1 MSEVI
6 FPAGAALV
14 IGGSGGIGSSI
25 CREFARAGSG
35 VALTYLSRA
44 QEAGQIAGEVRALG
58 RSASVHQLDAGD
70 VSALQAVVAAAA
82 KTHGRI
88 HTLVFSAA
96 AVTEQVYVSGI
107 SPGQWQRAL
116 NEEVSGFFH
125 AVQAMVP
132 RFREWGGGS
141 FVHIGSAGEVVWP
154 ARDGLSVIPKAANE
168 AVVRGVAR
176 EEGRYNI
183 RANSVLVGVID
194 AGMHLELK
202 RRGVLDEQWTK
213 NTLNAVPLRRIGK
226 AVDVAHAAVFLA
238 SDRANYVT
246 GQQIAVAG
254 GFGV

>member
-44 QEAGQIAGEVRALG
+44 QEAGEIAGEVRALG
-58 RSASVHQLDAGD
+58 RSASAHQLDAGD

-82 KTHGRI
+82 QTHGRI

-96 AVTEQVYVSGI
+96 AVTEQVYVSEI

-116 NEEVSGFFH
+116 N
-125 AVQAMVP
+125 
-132 RFREWGGGS
+132 
-141 FVHIGSAGEVVWP
+141 
-154 ARDGLSVIPKAANE
+154 
-168 AVVRGVAR
+168 GVAR

-226 AVDVAHAAVFLA
+226 AVDIAHAAVFLA